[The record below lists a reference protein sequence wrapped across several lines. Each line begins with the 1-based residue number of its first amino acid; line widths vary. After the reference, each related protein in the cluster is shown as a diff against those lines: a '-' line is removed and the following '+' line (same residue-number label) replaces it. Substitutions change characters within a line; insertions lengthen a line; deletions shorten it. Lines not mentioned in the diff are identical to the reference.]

1 MLALQEQQFWWQTR
15 FQLREP
21 APDCKPDLPRGMQR
35 DADFYR
41 WLLGGTKVLFTVTF
55 GGFLRYFAGVEI
67 F

>member
-1 MLALQEQQFWWQTR
+1 MNLPQTANR
-15 FQLREP
+15 IYREG
-21 APDCKPDLPRGMQR
+21 CREMQR

-55 GGFLRYFAGVEI
+55 RGFLRYFAGVEI